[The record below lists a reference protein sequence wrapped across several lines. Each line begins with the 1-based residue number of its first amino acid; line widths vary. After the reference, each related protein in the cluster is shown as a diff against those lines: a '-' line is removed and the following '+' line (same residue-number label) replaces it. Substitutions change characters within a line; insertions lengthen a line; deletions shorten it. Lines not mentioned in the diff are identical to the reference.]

1 MLFRQLALRPCPSVD
16 CLLLILEKRLCLC
29 MKVKVRC
36 SKFECREDIHFKIQ
50 PGPDAKMQLQGP
62 RMGIEQVVLF
72 RMFNRGRWG

>member
-1 MLFRQLALRPCPSVD
+1 
-16 CLLLILEKRLCLC
+16 

-36 SKFECREDIHFKIQ
+36 SKFECREDTHFKIQ